1 MSAEGPIASLIQARL
16 SSSRLP
22 GKSLL
27 PLGRKTVL
35 DQVIDRA
42 AVFSAQVV
50 VCTSTDASDDRIAA
64 HCEGRGVTCVRG
76 PLDDVFSRFRLALGD
91 RRVLRTEWF
100 ARVTADCPLL
110 SIPLAHESLAA
121 CEEDLD
127 YVAVDPATLPRGLA
141 IELVR
146 RSAFEAIDATS
157 LDGPEREHVTPR
169 FYERAGRYRCRTL
182 GPTAALRRPDL
193 RLTLDY
199 PEDYALLERLFEE
212 GDDVTAERAVLRL
225 ADDPQLR
232 ALNAGCEQRRVRPQ
246 ARAAASGGGLRP

>member
-16 SSSRLP
+16 TSSRLP
-22 GKSLL
+22 GKTLL

-50 VCTSTDASDDRIAA
+50 VCTSTEASDDCIAR
-64 HCEGRGVTCVRG
+64 HCAARNVICVRG
-76 PLDDVFSRFRLALGD
+76 PLDDVFARFRLALAD

-110 SIPLAHESLAA
+110 SVSLARESLAA
-121 CEEDLD
+121 RASDLD
-127 YVAVDPATLPRGLA
+127 YVSVDPATLPRGLA

-146 RSAFEAIDATS
+146 RSAFEAIDAAS

-169 FYERAGRYRCRTL
+169 FYERPDRYRCR
-182 GPTAALRRPDL
+182 ALSAPPALQRPDL

-199 PEDYALLERLFEE
+199 PEDYALLQRLFEE
-212 GDDVTAERAVLRL
+212 GDALTAERAVLRL
-225 ADDPQLR
+225 AGDAYLR
-232 ALNAGCEQRRVRPQ
+232 TINAGCEQRSVRP
-246 ARAAASGGGLRP
+246 RGAAAAGGGLRP

>member
-27 PLGRKTVL
+27 PLGGRTVL
-35 DQVIDRA
+35 DHVIERA
-42 AVFSAQVV
+42 AAFSEQVV
-50 VCTSTDASDDRIAA
+50 VCTSTDPSDDRIAR
-64 HCEGRGVTCVRG
+64 HCEARGVLCVRG
-76 PLDDVFSRFRLALGD
+76 SLDDVFARFRLALAD
-91 RRVLRTEWF
+91 PRVLRTSWF

-110 SIPLAHESLAA
+110 SVPLARASLAA
-121 CEEDLD
+121 RAPDLD
-127 YVAVDPATLPRGLA
+127 YVALDHATLPRGLA

-146 RSAFEAIDATS
+146 RSAFEAIDAAT

-169 FYERAGRYRCRTL
+169 LYEQPGRYRCRRLRAPAGL
-182 GPTAALRRPDL
+182 GWPDL

-212 GDDVTAERAVLRL
+212 GDDLTAERAVRRL
-225 ADDPQLR
+225 IGDPELR
-232 ALNAGCEQRRVRPQ
+232 ALNAGCEQRCVRP
-246 ARAAASGGGLRP
+246 AGGASAAGGGLRP